1 MRLGVWS
8 CVLWY
13 LSRDMSVWYQ
23 CFFNCDWH
31 SKLLISGSL
40 PGIVGMGLAHLPLR
54 WNDAPSR
61 ISHVTWCGDPAWK
74 GFGHAWGLGVSGTI
88 NVVMLPKTFWLSF
101 VLCHHGI
108 LGNYWP
114 SLHLVPCISG
124 GAHCP
129 SWRWK
134 HWRTSGGLQ
143 EDHKAKGLTLIC
155 FYVCLIACQDFCCC
169 LDIYLVY
176 LPGVIGKLN
185 IFTCTPVNSDQGRAY
200 CL

>member
-88 NVVMLPKTFWLSF
+88 NVVMLPKTLWPKTHVSPVIYPVSPWHSWQLLAISSFGSMHLGWSTLSF
-101 VLCHHGI
+101 LKMEALANVG
-108 LGNYWP
+108 WP
-114 SLHLVPCISG
+114 SG
-124 GAHCP
+124 GPQGQGPHTDLFLCVLDCLP
-129 SWRWK
+129 RFLLFSW
-134 HWRTSGGLQ
+134 H
-143 EDHKAKGLTLIC
+143 
-155 FYVCLIACQDFCCC
+155 
-169 LDIYLVY
+169 
-176 LPGVIGKLN
+176 
-185 IFTCTPVNSDQGRAY
+185 IFSIFARSNW
-200 CL
+200 